1 MRGIE
6 NYETVDVVII
16 GAGISGVGA
25 AAHMAKHFPERTYRI
40 IDANPS
46 HGGTWWTHKYPGVR
60 TDSDMQTYGYAEH
73 PWLGKTFAT
82 AQQIMDYM
90 QGVMDECA
98 ITEKIRFNR
107 TVTNARW
114 FDDLNQ
120 WVLTIYNK
128 ETGGREYLRTP
139 FLWNCAG
146 YYSHTL
152 PYRPHWPGED
162 EFAGQV
168 FHSQLWPEDLDYTG
182 KRVVVIG
189 SGATAATVIPAFAES
204 AAHVTMLQR
213 SPTYFQSKPSIEPLK
228 AMLDPL
234 DIDPKVKH
242 DILRKHFIRNIE
254 IGVNMVHNENEALTQ
269 MFLDGM
275 RQQLPED
282 FDMKHFTPRYPAWK
296 QRVAAVP
303 DGDMFAAVREGKVS
317 VVTDTIE
324 CFTRDGIQVSSGEV
338 VPADIVVVATG
349 FNMNVL
355 GEISFE
361 VNGKKF
367 DTRQHVT
374 WRGVM
379 IEGLPN
385 MTYHFGYFR
394 ATWTLRIEL
403 VNQFVGRLW
412 RFMDE
417 HGHKKVCPV
426 REDEGPQDNQPWV
439 SSDYVDPGYMMRAL
453 PYLFQQ
459 GKGEAWRH
467 FYEYKDEIKI
477 LPNVDLTEQ
486 HLRYA

>member
-1 MRGIE
+1 MSSFE
-6 NYETVDVVII
+6 NYEQVDVVII
-16 GAGISGVGA
+16 GAGISGIGA
-25 AAHMAKHFPERTYRI
+25 AAWMAKQFPERNYRI

-60 TDSDMQTYGYAEH
+60 TDSDMQTYGYADH
-73 PWLGKTFAT
+73 PWLGKTFAS

-98 ITEKIRFNR
+98 ITEKIVFNR

-114 FDDLNQ
+114 FDGLNQ

-128 ETGGREYLRTP
+128 ETGAREYVRTP

-146 YYSHTL
+146 YYSHDL
-152 PYRPHWPGED
+152 PYRPHWEGEE
-162 EFAGQV
+162 EFHGTIV
-168 FHSQLWPEDLDYTG
+168 HSQEWPENLDYAG

-189 SGATAATVIPAFAES
+189 SGATAATVIPAFAET
-204 AAHVTMLQR
+204 AEHVTMLQR

-234 DIDPKVKH
+234 DLDPKIKH
-242 DILRKHFIRNIE
+242 EILRRHFIRNIE
-254 IGVNMVHNENEALTQ
+254 IGVNMVHNENEKLTG
-269 MFLDGM
+269 MFLEAV
-275 RQQLPED
+275 RQQLPEG

-303 DGDMFAAVREGKVS
+303 DGDMFQWVRDGKAS
-317 VVTDTIE
+317 VVTDTIDR
-324 CFTRDGIQVSSGEV
+324 FTAEGVQVSSGEV
-338 VPADIVVVATG
+338 LAADIIVVATG

-361 VNGKKF
+361 VNGRKI
-367 DTRQHVT
+367 DTHRHVT

-385 MTYHFGYFR
+385 MVYHFGYFR

-412 RFMDE
+412 RFMEE
-417 HGHKKVCPV
+417 HGYRKVFPK
-426 REDEGPQDNQPWV
+426 REGENEDDNRPWV
-439 SSDYVDPGYMMRAL
+439 SADYVDPGYMMRAL

-459 GKGEAWRH
+459 GKDEAWRH

-477 LPNVDLTEQ
+477 LPNVDLAEQ